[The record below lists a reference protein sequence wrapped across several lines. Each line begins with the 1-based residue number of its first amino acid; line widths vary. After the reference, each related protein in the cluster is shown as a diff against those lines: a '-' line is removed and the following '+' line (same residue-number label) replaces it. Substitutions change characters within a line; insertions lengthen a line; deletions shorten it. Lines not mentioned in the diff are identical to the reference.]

1 MTLKIKS
8 VETKGHV
15 CIFSDRNVLY
25 LLEISSIPMIQSAGA
40 YCSTV
45 ATVGPE
51 CPGPGIHRGGF
62 MLISHSEASANN

>member
-1 MTLKIKS
+1 MYT
-8 VETKGHV
+8 
-15 CIFSDRNVLY
+15 IFSDRNVLY
-25 LLEISSIPMIQSAGA
+25 LLESSIPMIQSAGA

-62 MLISHSEASANN
+62 MLISQSEASATGQGYTGVGLC